1 MNKKFYL
8 YIFVFIC
15 LFFVTSNKVKA
26 FDTNEGIVINDYL
39 SATEEKQKMT
49 TIWKSFEKATQYVY
63 ECLKET
69 PAQLPD
75 GTYLEDI
82 TEKRFDC
89 SKTVYLAR
97 LNSLSDLSS
106 DIIRDDI
113 DYKVPYF
120 NKRENRHESNAE
132 FWQQVL
138 GYINTHFSSFNKKGP
153 VIYKQGLKD
162 GILSDVDLP
171 EIEKLHNN
179 IDHNFNIFVS
189 IPNDPPLSKE
199 KQDRNP
205 NDSALEALA
214 CRNLGVKT
222 IRNIQYIFNI
232 VKILVPGLLILL
244 GSFDMAKAVLAGNQD
259 DIKKA
264 QKFLIQR
271 FLAGIAIYFV
281 PTLINLLLSF
291 MGITNASCSIS

>member
-69 PAQLPD
+69 QAQLPD

-97 LNSLSDLSS
+97 LNRLSDLSS

-132 FWQQVL
+132 FWQKAL
-138 GYINTHFSSFNKKGP
+138 AYINTHFSSFNKEGP

-244 GSFDMAKAVLAGNQD
+244 GSFDMAKVVLAGNQD